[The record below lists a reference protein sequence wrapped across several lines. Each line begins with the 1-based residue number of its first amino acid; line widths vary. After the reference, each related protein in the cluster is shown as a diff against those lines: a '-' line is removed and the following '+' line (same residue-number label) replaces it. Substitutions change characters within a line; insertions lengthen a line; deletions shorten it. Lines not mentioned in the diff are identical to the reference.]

1 MLTERQLL
9 ILQTIIDNFVDTAHP
24 IGSRALSKDETI
36 NLSSATIRNVMA
48 DLEDMELLEKTHS
61 SSGRIPSEKGYRYY
75 VDHVIT
81 PTIKKKELNLLKD
94 KMNHEML
101 EFEHVVQLSA
111 EVLSELTNY
120 TTIILGPN
128 DVEATLKQIQIIAL
142 NETTAVAILVTNTGH
157 VEHKSF
163 HIPPTISMADFEKLI
178 NILNERL
185 INVPIMQLG
194 HKLQTE
200 IYELMKRHL
209 QEHELLYQYMQ
220 SVLQYNDTTKLY
232 VGGQSNML
240 IQPDFQDINQIY
252 DVYTML
258 ENEEQMIQLLSGHID
273 GLKVTIGQENQIDAI
288 KQFSLITT
296 PYTISGNQI
305 GTIALLG
312 PTRMEYRKVLS
323 LLQGLANEITSLY
336 DEDTGKDNT
345 D

>member
-24 IGSRALSKDETI
+24 IGSRALSKDKTI

-81 PTIKKKELNLLKD
+81 PTMKEKELNLLKD
-94 KMNHEML
+94 KMNHKML

-128 DVEATLKQIQIIAL
+128 DVEASLKQIQIIAL
-142 NETTAVAILVTNTGH
+142 NESTAVAILVTNTGH
-157 VEHKSF
+157 VEHKTF
-163 HIPPTISMADFEKLI
+163 HIPASISMADFEKLI

-185 INVPIMQLG
+185 IDVPIMQLG

-200 IYELMKRHL
+200 IYDLMKRHL
-209 QEHELLYQYMQ
+209 QDHELLYQYMQ

-258 ENEEQMIQLLSGHID
+258 ENEEEMIQLLSASID
-273 GLKVTIGQENQIDAI
+273 GLKVTIGKENQIDAI

-296 PYTISGNQI
+296 PYKVSDNQI

-323 LLQGLANEITSLY
+323 LLQALANEITSLY
-336 DEDTGKDNT
+336 GEQGKNKT
-345 D
+345 E

>member
-1 MLTERQLL
+1 M
-9 ILQTIIDNFVDTAHP
+9 
-24 IGSRALSKDETI
+24 
-36 NLSSATIRNVMA
+36 SSATIRNVMA

-81 PTIKKKELNLLKD
+81 PTMKEKELNLLKD
-94 KMNHEML
+94 KMNHKML

-128 DVEATLKQIQIIAL
+128 DVEASLKQIQIIAL
-142 NETTAVAILVTNTGH
+142 NESTAVAILVTNTGH
-157 VEHKSF
+157 VEHKTF
-163 HIPPTISMADFEKLI
+163 HIPASISMADFEKLI

-185 INVPIMQLG
+185 IDVPIMQLG

-200 IYELMKRHL
+200 IYDLMKRHL
-209 QEHELLYQYMQ
+209 QDHELLYQYMQ

-258 ENEEQMIQLLSGHID
+258 ENEEEMIQLLSTSID
-273 GLKVTIGQENQIDAI
+273 GLKVTIGKENQIDAI

-296 PYTISGNQI
+296 PYKVSDNQI

-323 LLQGLANEITSLY
+323 LLQALANEITSLY
-336 DEDTGKDNT
+336 GEQGKNKT
-345 D
+345 E